1 VRDADGD
8 VIMDDWKPETKL
20 VHAGVRRSQYGEL
33 SEAIFL
39 TQGFVYDNAEQAE
52 ARFIKAGPDEFI
64 YARYGNPTV
73 RMFEDRMAAVE
84 GTEDAFATASGMAA
98 VNGALTSLVKAGDHV
113 VAARALFGS
122 CLYILDLLGRFGVEV
137 TLVDGTDLAAW
148 RGAVRQGTKAV
159 FLESVSNPTLE
170 VIDLKSVAEIAH
182 KVGAT
187 VIVDNVFATPVF
199 SRAIELGADVV
210 VYSATKHIDG
220 GGRVL
225 GGIIC
230 GTKDYIRKIV
240 EPYVKHTGGAMSPF
254 NAWVMLKGMETMGLR
269 VRQQAA
275 TAQMVAE
282 ALSGHAGV
290 ERMIFP
296 GLPGHAQHK
305 IAMEQMG
312 AGGTVIAIDIAGGQ
326 AGAFRFLNA
335 LKLVKIS
342 NNLGDAKSIV
352 THPAT
357 TTHQRLPAEQKAAL
371 GITPGLV
378 RLSIGIEDAGD
389 ILADLKQ
396 ALARV

>member
-1 VRDADGD
+1 
-8 VIMDDWKPETKL
+8 MDDWKPETKL